1 MGQLIKAYLDEAD
14 DFKAVKTTA
23 ILNRLKVIGDLSG
36 KQLDINL
43 ILESAKKD
51 L

>member
-1 MGQLIKAYLDEAD
+1 MGQLIKAYLDESD

-23 ILNRLKVIGDLSG
+23 ILNRLKVIGDFSG
-36 KQLDINL
+36 KQLDQFNIG
-43 ILESAKKD
+43 ISKD